1 MTYRKFSEGFSPPQK
16 TNSRLLFFSHRNHKG
31 RVYKENEI
39 LEIFFMS
46 KSGWKF
52 LKLTQAFVYADSKL
66 LYELLLFVHKK
77 GIRETVER
85 KECVIYE
92 TEL

>member
-1 MTYRKFSEGFSPPQK
+1 
-16 TNSRLLFFSHRNHKG
+16 
-31 RVYKENEI
+31 
-39 LEIFFMS
+39 MS

-92 TEL
+92 TELQERTSNIRSFVDILYVYLKLVNVLFAGFINVNVGVC

>member
-1 MTYRKFSEGFSPPQK
+1 
-16 TNSRLLFFSHRNHKG
+16 
-31 RVYKENEI
+31 
-39 LEIFFMS
+39 MS

-52 LKLTQAFVYADSKL
+52 FKLTQAFVYADSKL

>member
-1 MTYRKFSEGFSPPQK
+1 
-16 TNSRLLFFSHRNHKG
+16 
-31 RVYKENEI
+31 
-39 LEIFFMS
+39 MS

-66 LYELLLFVHKK
+66 LYELLLFVHEKC
-77 GIRETVER
+77 IRETVQR

-92 TEL
+92 TELQERTSNITSFVDILYVYLKLVNVLFAGFIT